1 MEKRDVIII
10 GSGPAGLTAAIY
22 AARAGLKPLVFEG
35 VRVGGQLMIT
45 TEVENFPGFSEGI
58 NGPELMQEMR
68 AQAER
73 FGAHLESEEVTKVEL
88 SVEKKIVW
96 VEDEAYE
103 AKTVIIATGAT
114 ANLLGIANETRLM
127 GRGVSACATCDG
139 FFFKDK
145 VICVVGGG
153 DSTMEEATFLTRFAS
168 KIYIIHRR
176 DQFRAS
182 KIMIQ
187 KARDNQKIEFIM
199 NSVVID
205 ILGEEKVAGV
215 KLENTVTHEIYQL
228 EVSGM
233 FVAIGHT
240 PNTQLFK
247 GQLKLDE
254 KGYIL
259 TSENKNQLTATNL
272 PGVFACGD
280 VQDSR
285 YRQAVSAAGSGCMA
299 ALDAEKF
306 LENPKHLYVVR

>member
-1 MEKRDVIII
+1 MEKRDVIIM

-22 AARAGLKPLVFEG
+22 TARAGLKPLVFEG
-35 VRVGGQLMIT
+35 LRAGGQLMIT

-58 NGPELMQEMR
+58 NGPDLMQEMR

-73 FGAHLESEEVTKVEL
+73 FGADVEPDEVTNVEL
-88 SVEKKIVW
+88 SAEKKIVW

-114 ANLLGIANETRLM
+114 ANLLGLANEARLM

-168 KIYIIHRR
+168 KVYIIHRR

-182 KIMIQ
+182 KIMVR
-187 KARDNQKIEFIM
+187 KAKDNPKIHFIM
-199 NSVVID
+199 NSIVID
-205 ILGEEKVAGV
+205 VLGEEKITSV
-215 KLENTVTHEIYQL
+215 KLENTINHEISQL

-240 PNTQLFK
+240 PNTRLFK
-247 GQLKLDE
+247 GQLKLNE

-259 TSENKNQLTATNL
+259 TSENKNQLTATSI

-285 YRQAVSAAGSGCMA
+285 YRQAVTAAGSGCMA
-299 ALDAEKF
+299 ALDVEKY
-306 LENPKHLYVVR
+306 LEEPKHLYVIR